1 MSRRGISRPSAL
13 PARSC
18 AGAAIRQATC
28 QAPQTS
34 AGARTLHGTRALKLR
49 PTAVLNEEKKGEAI
63 PYDAR
68 RATFTILLEGCGV
81 RVLWIR

>member
-1 MSRRGISRPSAL
+1 MSRAGSSRPSAW
-13 PARSC
+13 PARSS
-18 AGAAIRQATC
+18 AGAAMHHATC

-68 RATFTILLEGCGV
+68 RAAFTILLEGYGV
-81 RVLWIR
+81 RVLRIR